1 MDILKLIGIGLIG
14 TILAGVLKGLKSEFS
29 TYVILG
35 TGIIILVN
43 IISSMS
49 GVVEVFSEIINKT
62 KIDNDLFSGILKIVG
77 IGYITE
83 YSAGICADAGGESI
97 ASKILLGGKIMIFLT
112 ALPILNKLVDIVIGL
127 LP

>member
-1 MDILKLIGIGLIG
+1 MDILKLIGIGIIG
-14 TILAGVLKGLKSEFS
+14 TILSCVLKGVKSEFS
-29 TYVILG
+29 TYVIIG

-43 IISSMS
+43 VVSSMA
-49 GVVEVFSEIINKT
+49 GVVETFSQIVDKT
-62 KIDNDLFSGILKIVG
+62 KIDNELFSGILKIVG

-83 YSAGICADAGGESI
+83 YSAGICSDAGGDSI

-112 ALPILNKLVDIVIGL
+112 ALPILNKLVDMVIGL